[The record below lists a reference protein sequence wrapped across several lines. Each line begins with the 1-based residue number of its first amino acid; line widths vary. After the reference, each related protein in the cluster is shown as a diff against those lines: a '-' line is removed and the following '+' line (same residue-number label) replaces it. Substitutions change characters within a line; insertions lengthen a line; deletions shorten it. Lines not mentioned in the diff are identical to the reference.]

1 MEESKKYKK
10 VRDIFL
16 ACECVVLVALIVFL
30 ALKKYGEGIAVA
42 LVGTAIIAPFYRHYN
57 NQYIKYRDIENDE
70 KARLKVREN
79 SSIEKN

>member
-57 NQYIKYRDIENDE
+57 NQYIKFRDIENDE

>member
-16 ACECVVLVALIVFL
+16 GCECVVLVALIVFL

>member
-10 VRDIFL
+10 VRDMFL
-16 ACECVVLVALIVFL
+16 ACECVVLLALIVFL

-57 NQYIKYRDIENDE
+57 NQYIKFRDIENDE